1 MKLNEKQINTFLDT
15 LIKIIE
21 AKENVKIQYSIKNK
35 KGDDSNE

>member
-35 KGDDSNE
+35 EGSDSND